1 MSAPTLDRT
10 PAASTSSP
18 AARRSRRPLLL
29 LVATSLL
36 LVAAA
41 VGTSVALANRPL
53 TRQPSVAVDSPG
65 PVTPGVVTPGVVT
78 PDQPADQGLGQNTKP
93 EQNTEPGPGVTD
105 VATPV
110 LPDGPHDAYI
120 RQVDNGRNSVV
131 VDVVQ
136 VFHDDA
142 AVKAAIADGQSRD
155 QARYLSTYVRNQNPR
170 LRTLPL
176 AANLRVQL
184 RDSCGDPSTDR
195 AALLT
200 KLAANAR
207 QEGVYY
213 YRLTVSGG
221 AVQRIQERLAVN
233 AC

>member
-29 LVATSLL
+29 LVAASLV

-53 TRQPSVAVDSPG
+53 TRQPAVAVDTPG
-65 PVTPGVVTPGVVT
+65 PVTPGPVTPG
-78 PDQPADQGLGQNTKP
+78 QPADQGVGRNTKP
-93 EQNTEPGPGVTD
+93 EQNTEPGPGVAD

-120 RQVDNGRNSVV
+120 RQVDKGRNSIV

-142 AVKAAIADGQSRD
+142 AVEAAIADGQSRD

-184 RDSCGDPSTDR
+184 RDSCGDPGNDR
-195 AALLT
+195 SALLT

-213 YRLTVSGG
+213 YTLSVSGG
-221 AVQRIQERLAVN
+221 AVQRIQERLAIN

>member
-1 MSAPTLDRT
+1 MWPNGDNNESGAYRARRRFVTVAAHCNGCSPAHRQRTSRGAVMSAPTLDRT

-29 LVATSLL
+29 LVATSLV

-41 VGTSVALANRPL
+41 VGTSVALANRPV
-53 TRQPSVAVDSPG
+53 TGQPSVAVDTPG
-65 PVTPGVVTPGVVT
+65 PVTPGVVT
-78 PDQPADQGLGQNTKP
+78 PDQPADQRVGQNTTP

-120 RQVDNGRNSVV
+120 RQVDKGRNRIV

-142 AVKAAIADGQSRD
+142 AVEAAIADGQSR
-155 QARYLSTYVRNQNPR
+155 
-170 LRTLPL
+170 
-176 AANLRVQL
+176 
-184 RDSCGDPSTDR
+184 
-195 AALLT
+195 
-200 KLAANAR
+200 
-207 QEGVYY
+207 
-213 YRLTVSGG
+213 
-221 AVQRIQERLAVN
+221 
-233 AC
+233 

>member
-10 PAASTSSP
+10 PAAPTSSP

-53 TRQPSVAVDSPG
+53 TRQPSVAVDTPG
-65 PVTPGVVTPGVVT
+65 PVAPGVVT
-78 PDQPADQGLGQNTKP
+78 PDQPADQGVDQITKP

-120 RQVDNGRNSVV
+120 RQVDKGRNSIV

>member
-53 TRQPSVAVDSPG
+53 TRQPSVAVD
-65 PVTPGVVTPGVVT
+65 TPDPVTPGVVT
-78 PDQPADQGLGQNTKP
+78 PDQPADQGVDQITKP

-120 RQVDNGRNSVV
+120 RQVDKGRKSIV

>member
-10 PAASTSSP
+10 PAASTSAP

-53 TRQPSVAVDSPG
+53 TRQPSVAVDTPG
-65 PVTPGVVTPGVVT
+65 PVTPGVVT
-78 PDQPADQGLGQNTKP
+78 PDQPADQGVDQVTKP

-120 RQVDNGRNSVV
+120 RQVDKGRNSIV

>member
-29 LVATSLL
+29 LVAASLV

-53 TRQPSVAVDSPG
+53 TRQPAVAVDTPG
-65 PVTPGVVTPGVVT
+65 PVTPG
-78 PDQPADQGLGQNTKP
+78 QPADQGVGQNTKP
-93 EQNTEPGPGVTD
+93 EQNTEPSPGGAD

-120 RQVDNGRNSVV
+120 RQVDKGRNSIV

-142 AVKAAIADGQSRD
+142 AVEAAIADGQSRD

-184 RDSCGDPSTDR
+184 RDSCGDPGNDR
-195 AALLT
+195 GALLT

-213 YRLTVSGG
+213 YTLSVSGG
-221 AVQRIQERLAVN
+221 AVQRIQERLAIN